1 MEVDDCESVSEAKGQ
16 TLKKKIDVLGAMAKY
31 NLKKQQE
38 RELSMRPAT
47 KQQNI
52 PKGTPEK
59 LLTKVKQEHVK
70 FARKESDVGI
80 SEYVSKGAGFSA
92 ILKQRYS
99 DFQVHEI
106 DMNGTVIHLTDQS
119 IVDYVSPPPSVDLA
133 EQHNLLT
140 AEQWKNIE
148 DMVNNGDPKQVE
160 IDVTEKSKE
169 ERQNIHKILRTKYED
184 EDVTSNSAPVDG
196 KTIMKIFK
204 MEGRKERRRNKQR
217 RMGSI
222 YTQFVLYKE
231 NQTTMEAV
239 NTIARILRVKSAC
252 FMTAGTKDKRAIT
265 SQLVT
270 VKYVEPLKLF
280 DSVKSNKKVAV
291 GNFAFTE
298 KPLQLGNLKGNRF
311 VIVLRNVLGD
321 ESQILANLESLKEI
335 GFINYYGPQRFG
347 TRHVPTHFIGKQ
359 LILGRWQEAI
369 NLILEPPVADG
380 LFQREYDL
388 LLARIEYKSS
398 KDAHKAFGKI
408 RKSHHTIEAQLLLNL
423 KKHGKDLV
431 GALNTIPRNM
441 RLTYIHAY
449 QSFLWNTVVSK
460 RLSTFGP
467 KPIVGDLVYAP
478 GSIDDDV
485 DPEMEIENET
495 PVEAKTDQPNEKD
508 GDGEKSNKK
517 AQRNQRKVIF
527 IDENNIHNYTINDVL
542 LPLPGFDITY
552 PANEVAKWYTELLR
566 ADGLSEMDFKQSTKT
581 YNLGGAYRLVM
592 SKPSDVKWK
601 FARYDDPTLS
611 LIPSDWDRLQK
622 TQLPLADVKDG
633 VYLGLILE
641 FSLPASS
648 YATMA
653 LREITKMDMSSEFQ
667 TSLNEAGS
675 TKHPAPAA
683 TSETAAKEPEVK
695 RIKLEPDENKK
706 SAAPAAASETA
717 ANQFEVKR
725 IKMEPDSNQDSV
737 APAASESS
745 ENPGL
750 KKIKQE
756 PGVTSDENV

>member
-38 RELSMRPAT
+38 RELSMKPAT
-47 KQQNI
+47 KQQNS
-52 PKGTPEK
+52 PKCTPEK
-59 LLTKVKQEHVK
+59 RPTNFKQEYVK
-70 FARKESDVGI
+70 IERKESDVGI

-119 IVDYVSPPPSVDLA
+119 IVEYVAPPPTVALA
-133 EQHNLLT
+133 EQQNVLT
-140 AEQWKNIE
+140 PEQWKNIE
-148 DMVNNGDPKQVE
+148 DMVKNGDPKQVE

-169 ERQNIHKILRTKYED
+169 ERQNIHKIVRTKYED
-184 EDVTSNSAPVDG
+184 ENVTSNSAPVDG
-196 KTIMKIFK
+196 RTVMKIFK
-204 MEGRKERRRNKQR
+204 MEGRQERRQNDKR
-217 RMGSI
+217 RMGCM

-231 NQTTMEAV
+231 NQSTMEAV
-239 NTIARILRVKSAC
+239 NTVARIIKMKPAC

-270 VKYVEPLKLF
+270 VKSVEPLKLLN
-280 DSVKSNKKVAV
+280 SVRSNAKIAV
-291 GNFAFTE
+291 GNFTYTE

-321 ESQILANLESLKEI
+321 ESQILANLESLKEV
-335 GFINYYGPQRFG
+335 GFINYYGSQRFG

-369 NLILEPPVADG
+369 NLILEPPEING
-380 LFQREYDL
+380 KYQRDYDL
-388 LLARIEYKSS
+388 TLARVEYKSS

-408 RKSHHTIEAQLLLNL
+408 KKSLHTIEAQLLLNL
-423 KKHGKDLV
+423 KKHGKDLL

-478 GSIDDDV
+478 GSSNDDV
-485 DPEMEIENET
+485 DPEIEMENEDQ
-495 PVEAKTDQPNEKD
+495 VEAETDQSNEKD
-508 GDGEKSNKK
+508 VDGEKSNKK

-552 PANEVAKWYTELLR
+552 PANEVAKWYTELLQ

-601 FARYDDPTLS
+601 FVRYDNPTLN
-611 LIPSDWDRLQK
+611 LIPSDWDRLEN
-622 TQLPLADVKDG
+622 TQLPPAVVEDG
-633 VYLGLILE
+633 AYLGLILE
-641 FSLPASS
+641 FNLPASA

-667 TSLNEAGS
+667 TTLNEAGGS
-675 TKHPAPAA
+675 KQPAPVAGG
-683 TSETAAKEPEVK
+683 ETAENEPEVK
-695 RIKLEPDENKK
+695 RIKLEDNKE
-706 SAAPAAASETA
+706 SAAPAATSEMA
-717 ANQFEVKR
+717 ANQCEVKR
-725 IKMEPDSNQDSV
+725 IKTEPDSNQHSV
-737 APAASESS
+737 APAASEFS
-745 ENPGL
+745 ENPGV
-750 KKIKQE
+750 KQIKQE
-756 PGVTSDENV
+756 SGVTSP

>member
-47 KQQNI
+47 KQQNS
-52 PKGTPEK
+52 PRGTPEK
-59 LLTKVKQEHVK
+59 LPDKVKQECVK
-70 FARKESDVGI
+70 TERKETDIGI
-80 SEYVSKGAGFSA
+80 SEYVSKGPGFSA

-119 IVDYVSPPPSVDLA
+119 IVEYVAPPPSVELA
-133 EQHNLLT
+133 EQQSVLT
-140 AEQWKNIE
+140 TEQWKNIE
-148 DMVNNGDPKQVE
+148 DMLKNGDPKQVE

-169 ERQNIHKILRTKYED
+169 ERQNIHKIVRARYKD
-184 EDVTSNSAPVDG
+184 ENVASNSAPVDG

-204 MEGRKERRRNKQR
+204 IEGRKERRRNDQL
-217 RMGSI
+217 RMRSI

-231 NQTTMEAV
+231 NLSTMEAV
-239 NTIARILRVKSAC
+239 GTIARILKMKSAY

-270 VKYVEPLKLF
+270 VNYVEPLRLF
-280 DSVKSNKKVAV
+280 NSVKNNTKIAV
-291 GNFAFTE
+291 GNFTFTD

-321 ESQILANLESLKEI
+321 ESQILANLESLKEV
-335 GFINYYGPQRFG
+335 GFINYYGSQRFG

-369 NLILEPPVADG
+369 NLILEPPEING
-380 LFQREYDL
+380 KFQRDYDL
-388 LLARIEYKSS
+388 TLARVEYKSS

-408 RKSHHTIEAQLLLNL
+408 KKSIHTIEAQLLLNL
-423 KKHGKDLV
+423 KTHGKDLV
-431 GALNTIPRNM
+431 GALNTIPRNL

-460 RLSTFGP
+460 RLSTFGL

-478 GSIDDDV
+478 DSNDDGV
-485 DPEMEIENET
+485 DPEMEMENEEHM
-495 PVEAKTDQPNEKD
+495 EAETDQSNEKD
-508 GDGEKSNKK
+508 GDDEKSNRK

-527 IDENNIHNYTINDVL
+527 IDENNIHNYTIYDVL

-552 PANEVAKWYTELLR
+552 PANEVAKWYTELLQ

-601 FARYDDPTLS
+601 FVRYADPTLT

-622 TQLPLADVKDG
+622 TQPPPADVKDG
-633 VYLGLILE
+633 AYLGLILE
-641 FSLPASS
+641 FNLPASA

-667 TSLNEAGS
+667 TSLNEAGG
-675 TKHPAPAA
+675 TKLP
-683 TSETAAKEPEVK
+683 
-695 RIKLEPDENKK
+695 
-706 SAAPAAASETA
+706 APAAASETA
-717 ANQFEVKR
+717 ANEPEVKR
-725 IKMEPDSNQDSV
+725 IKLELDDNKEPTAPEAASETAANQCEVKPIKMEPDSNQNSV

-745 ENPGL
+745 ENHDAEQ
-750 KKIKQE
+750 IKQE
-756 PGVTSDENV
+756 PSITSDEKF